1 MMKTNSLLKRL
12 FSVLAGLVLGA
23 SALLAQNTITVRGTI
38 LDAEKQPVIGAG
50 VIQTG
55 TTNGTATDVDGHF
68 TLTVPA
74 GRISQSRPSDM
85 RP

>member
-50 VIQTG
+50 VMQSG
-55 TTNGTATDVDGHF
+55 TTNGASTDLDGHF
-68 TLTVPA
+68 TITVPA
-74 GRISQSRPSDM
+74 GACHLRHRL
-85 RP
+85 